1 MAKPHPKAR
10 ADRDGTDLTTAHA
23 AISTVRVSRG
33 VDEKMEKRETTAALL
48 YDLTIFSKV
57 VFIITP
63 VIVVAFALPLG
74 FLLAELE
81 GWDDIDGFY
90 YLMSVLCGLPN
101 GLTDESPTSD
111 EGKAVDIII
120 VLWAWCLV
128 GTFIGLVANLSVVG
142 RIILRFEAVAKRIT
156 DRLLG
161 KMLEAIRSRSDEV
174 ETCEELGVLASEKDA
189 LNVAINQLMLQ
200 REQIKDSSEAHWEER
215 KAHRRARRY
224 EIALDFVMYLVTI
237 FFIVPC
243 LVIVFSILLGFL
255 LAELEGWSDKNGFY
269 YIISML
275 LGVPSSLTEPSTL
288 APDTTEGKLVDIIIA
303 LWAWALIGTFI
314 GVIGGLATIE
324 SFVTWLESGGDSFKK
339 CFGVEMD
346 EHDAHLMDD
355 IDALVAMRETVSKE
369 VFNAEKKLIE
379 SLRRD

>member
-1 MAKPHPKAR
+1 MSKPHPKAR

-23 AISTVRVSRG
+23 AISTVRVARG

-81 GWDDIDGFY
+81 GWDDMDGFY

-111 EGKAVDIII
+111 EGKAVDII
-120 VLWAWCLV
+120 
-128 GTFIGLVANLSVVG
+128 SVVG
-142 RIILRFEAVAKRIT
+142 WIILRFEAVARRIT

-174 ETCEELGVLASEKDA
+174 ETCEELGVLASKKDA

-224 EIALDFVMYLVTI
+224 EVALDFVMYFVTI
-237 FFIVPC
+237 FFLVPC

-288 APDTTEGKLVDIIIA
+288 APDTTEGKIVDIIIA

>member
-1 MAKPHPKAR
+1 
-10 ADRDGTDLTTAHA
+10 
-23 AISTVRVSRG
+23 
-33 VDEKMEKRETTAALL
+33 
-48 YDLTIFSKV
+48 
-57 VFIITP
+57 
-63 VIVVAFALPLG
+63 
-74 FLLAELE
+74 
-81 GWDDIDGFY
+81 
-90 YLMSVLCGLPN
+90 
-101 GLTDESPTSD
+101 
-111 EGKAVDIII
+111 
-120 VLWAWCLV
+120 
-128 GTFIGLVANLSVVG
+128 
-142 RIILRFEAVAKRIT
+142 
-156 DRLLG
+156 
-161 KMLEAIRSRSDEV
+161 
-174 ETCEELGVLASEKDA
+174 
-189 LNVAINQLMLQ
+189 
-200 REQIKDSSEAHWEER
+200 
-215 KAHRRARRY
+215 
-224 EIALDFVMYLVTI
+224 MYLVTI

-275 LGVPSSLTEPSTL
+275 LGLPSSLTEPSTL
-288 APDTTEGKLVDIIIA
+288 APDTTEGKLVDIIIT

-379 SLRRD
+379 SLRRY